1 MNRRDFITLLGGTA
15 ATWPTVAR
23 AQQPERKRRIGFLIG
38 LRDDDSEGQVRFT
51 AFRQGLESYG
61 WVEHQNIEIV
71 TRFGTADPDRNRAS
85 VAELV
90 RLQPDVIVTSNSA
103 SVTALMQETRTIPI
117 IFTIIPDP
125 IAQGFVASLARPGG
139 NVTGFTSVEQAMAS
153 KWSELLKPVA
163 PGMNWVTML
172 DDPQTSLKAVF
183 ARSLGDAASLL
194 GLQSIVVS
202 VRDDAEIKQAIS
214 VVAHERNG
222 GLILPPSVGLGPART
237 LIIELAARHA
247 LAAMH
252 SGANSSWP
260 AD

>member
-1 MNRRDFITLLGGTA
+1 MLDMRRREFITLLGGTVA
-15 ATWPTVAR
+15 AWPLMAR

-61 WVEHQNIEIV
+61 WVENQNIEIV

-153 KWSELLKPVA
+153 KWLELLKQAA
-163 PGMNWVTML
+163 PGMN
-172 DDPQTSLKAVF
+172 
-183 ARSLGDAASLL
+183 LGCDA
-194 GLQSIVVS
+194 
-202 VRDDAEIKQAIS
+202 
-214 VVAHERNG
+214 
-222 GLILPPSVGLGPART
+222 
-237 LIIELAARHA
+237 
-247 LAAMH
+247 
-252 SGANSSWP
+252 
-260 AD
+260 